1 MTYARQTGLVPYAVD
16 STATTITVPGAV
28 LISLFRNRFTLTTT
42 KPSPGKVSR
51 PKAGSGTAKDIN
63 MYRKQYARN
72 RADNRPAKVTTLV
85 AINFAMGSF
94 FIMVT
99 GKTAPLELPL
109 NTI

>member
-1 MTYARQTGLVPYAVD
+1 
-16 STATTITVPGAV
+16 
-28 LISLFRNRFTLTTT
+28 
-42 KPSPGKVSR
+42 
-51 PKAGSGTAKDIN
+51 